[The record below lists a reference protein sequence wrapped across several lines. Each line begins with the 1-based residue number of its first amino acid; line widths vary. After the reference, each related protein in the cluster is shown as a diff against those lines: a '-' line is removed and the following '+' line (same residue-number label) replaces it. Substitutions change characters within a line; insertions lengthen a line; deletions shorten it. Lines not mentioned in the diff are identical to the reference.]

1 MDLKHLDHQLKITPF
16 LARLYD
22 QTRIEE
28 LAESNRPEQRVELTN
43 IITEL
48 LEMELSPRE
57 SELVA
62 DVLVEIV
69 RQAETDLKEALA
81 ERFSVMDNVPLRLIL
96 FISNEEINVAG
107 HVLRKSPILSD
118 LDLIYIIKSKAPQY
132 WAEIAKRDV
141 LSAQVIEVLAETED
155 LETAISLAENK
166 KIKLTERALT
176 VMADIARESDRLAM
190 PLLRRDEIS
199 HDIVKMLYSYVGM
212 ELRAYISRHYDIDVS
227 EQIRETVDSL
237 IREDKGDEGEANYV
251 PSDMMLRLSK
261 DFQKRGSL
269 DVHMM
274 LGTLRRGEL
283 AAFVAQFSV
292 YVSMTHEQLLALLQS
307 NNGDVLVA
315 LCKVNGI
322 IKNDFISIYLLT
334 NRIRNKGKM
343 VELKNITYLV
353 SLYEKMSD
361 QEATDLLKSF
371 S

>member
-22 QTRIEE
+22 QTRIEQ
-28 LAESNRPEQRVELTN
+28 LAESNQPEQRVELTN

-81 ERFSVMDNVPLRLIL
+81 QRFSVMENVPLRLIL
-96 FISNEEINVAG
+96 YISNEEINVAG
-107 HVLRKSPILSD
+107 HVLRNSPILSD
-118 LDLIYIIKSKAPQY
+118 LDLIYIIKSKASQY
-132 WAEIAKRDV
+132 WAEIAKREV
-141 LSAQVIEVLAETED
+141 LGAQVIDVLAETED

-166 KIKLTERALT
+166 KIELTERAVT
-176 VMADIARESDRLAM
+176 IMADIARESDRLAM
-190 PLLRRDEIS
+190 PLLRRDEMS
-199 HDIVKMLYSYVGM
+199 DDIVQMLYSYVGM
-212 ELRAYISRHYDIDVS
+212 ELRAYISQHYDIDVS

-237 IREDKGDEGEANYV
+237 VRDNNGNTESANYV
-251 PSDMMLRLSK
+251 PSDAMLRLSK
-261 DFQKRGSL
+261 DFQARGSL
-269 DVHMM
+269 DINMM

-292 YVSMTHEQLLALLQS
+292 YVSMTHDQLLMLLRLDK
-307 NNGDVLVA
+307 GDALVA
-315 LCKVNGI
+315 LCKQNDI
-322 IKNDFISIYLLT
+322 LKNDFISIYLLT

-353 SLYEKMSD
+353 NLFEKMND
-361 QEATDLLKSF
+361 QDVQDILKSF
-371 S
+371 Q